1 MQDAGMTADDEE
13 SLRKMLNSNALFAQL
28 LVALGVDPPVKI
40 SPTTG
45 KEVYAFAK
53 TDEELVALLEHEDP
67 RVATAVA
74 ARFSAK
80 TSIEET
86 RTETLIDYAS
96 RGTFPIALRYYGANT
111 GRWSAESSAATNM
124 QNLPRTSPIKG
135 AIRAP
140 AGQVLCGADL
150 SNIEL
155 RLGLWLASQDDRVQM
170 LAQGTDLY
178 KDFAA
183 MVFSVPYADVTKP
196 QRQVG
201 KVANLSL
208 IYGTGAA
215 KLRDAL
221 RIIGGVTMTAGAVQP
236 IVDLYRQ
243 RYAQVVAAWRE
254 GEKALSAM
262 AAGERMPLFRGGV
275 CTVEG
280 TAGIRL
286 PSGLHLQFPNLR
298 RVTRESDSKPEWVFD
313 SKYGEERVYGA
324 RVFQGVTQAIA
335 RCIMA
340 DGMLRVH
347 KRYPV
352 RLMIHDSAYWLAPEH
367 EAEAAL
373 QFGIDALTSPVA
385 YCPGLPLAAEGA
397 FGKSLADC

>member
-1 MQDAGMTADDEE
+1 MTPADEE
-13 SLRKMLNSNALFAQL
+13 ALRKMLNSNALFAQL
-28 LVALGVDPPVKI
+28 LKALGVDPPVKI

-74 ARFSAK
+74 ARLSAK

-86 RTETLIDYAS
+86 RTETLLDYAG
-96 RGTFPIALRYYGANT
+96 RGAFPIALRYYGANT
-111 GRWSAESSAATNM
+111 GRWSAESSAKVNM
-124 QNLPRTSPIKG
+124 QNIPRASLIKS
-135 AIRAP
+135 AIQAP

-155 RLGLWLASQDDRVQM
+155 RLGLWLAMQDDRVQM
-170 LAQGTDLY
+170 LAQGVDLY
-178 KDFAA
+178 KDFATEI
-183 MVFSVPYADVTKP
+183 FSVPYADVNKT

-208 IYGTGAA
+208 IFGTGAA
-215 KLRDAL
+215 KLRASL
-221 RIIGGVTMTAGAVQP
+221 RIIGGVTMAAAEVQP
-236 IVDLYRQ
+236 IVDLYRT
-243 RYAQVVAAWRE
+243 RYARVVAAWKE
-254 GEKALSAM
+254 GERALAAM
-262 AAGERMPLFRGGV
+262 AAGQRMPLFRGGI

-280 TAGIRL
+280 TQGIRL

-298 RVTRESDSKPEWVFD
+298 RVARESDGRSEWVFD
-313 SKYGEERVYGA
+313 SKYGPERVYGA
-324 RVFQGVTQAIA
+324 RIFQGCTQSIA
-335 RCIMA
+335 RCIIA
-340 DGMLRVH
+340 EGMLRVH

-352 RLMIHDSAYWLAPEH
+352 RLMIHDSAYWLAPEQ

-373 QFGIDALTSPVA
+373 QFGIDALTAPVS

-397 FGKSLADC
+397 FGRSLADC